1 MNHYIGHDAINA
13 EIDYRRER
21 LAEARGNAYRSTFAS
36 WWQHL
41 ADTRT
46 TAARAR
52 ADAKRD
58 GSPAIRPR
66 SV

>member
-1 MNHYIGHDAINA
+1 MTSDWTTDAVQA

-21 LAEARGNAYRSTFAS
+21 LVTARRRAVSTTFES

-41 ADTRT
+41 AEARTRGRQQSRT
-46 TAARAR
+46 
-52 ADAKRD
+52 DQV
-58 GSPAIRPR
+58 GSPTIQPH

>member
-1 MNHYIGHDAINA
+1 MNHYIGTDAINA

-21 LAEARGNAYRSTFAS
+21 LAEARRAAYRTTFES

-41 ADTRT
+41 ADARTRGRT
-46 TAARAR
+46 ERR
-52 ADAKRD
+52 E
-58 GSPAIRPR
+58 SPAIRPR

>member
-1 MNHYIGHDAINA
+1 MSHYSNNTDAIQA

-21 LAEARGNAYRSTFAS
+21 LTADRGAAYRTTFES

-41 ADTRT
+41 AEARTRG
-46 TAARAR
+46 RAER
-52 ADAKRD
+52 
-58 GSPAIRPR
+58 GESPAIRPR